1 MSDILASGCMSVCMF
16 RVPRCMYVCS
26 SVHMC
31 VYVEHC
37 LTSKLLVV
45 LSTSIFWDRRVLGLQ
60 TSVFLHLPSFYVD
73 SWDLNSLICLF
84 NQHPTQRAPLLRALW
99 WFSTLGNV
107 LIGQGL
113 A

>member
-1 MSDILASGCMSVCMF
+1 
-16 RVPRCMYVCS
+16 MYVCS

-37 LTSKLLVV
+37 LTSKLLAV
-45 LSTSIFWDRRVLGLQ
+45 LSTSISGDRCVR
-60 TSVFLHLPSFYVD
+60 VFLHLPSFYVD

-84 NQHPTQRAPLLRALW
+84 NQHPTQRAPLLPALW
-99 WFSTLGNV
+99 RFSTLGNV